1 MSGSAYITDAPMSH
15 EHLNEP
21 TYDFG
26 ALMDEFQ
33 TLVGNLMSKS
43 PAMAPKI
50 TAIIDKHL
58 GKGKKVNDCTPEQA
72 PQIDLILFDLKRL

>member
-1 MSGSAYITDAPMSH
+1 
-15 EHLNEP
+15 
-21 TYDFG
+21 
-26 ALMDEFQ
+26 MDEFQ

>member
-1 MSGSAYITDAPMSH
+1 M
-15 EHLNEP
+15 NEP
-21 TYDFG
+21 TYNFG

-33 TLVGNLMSKS
+33 TIVGAIMNQSPSK
-43 PAMAPKI
+43 APQI

-72 PQIDLILFDLKRL
+72 PQIDLIIFDLKRL